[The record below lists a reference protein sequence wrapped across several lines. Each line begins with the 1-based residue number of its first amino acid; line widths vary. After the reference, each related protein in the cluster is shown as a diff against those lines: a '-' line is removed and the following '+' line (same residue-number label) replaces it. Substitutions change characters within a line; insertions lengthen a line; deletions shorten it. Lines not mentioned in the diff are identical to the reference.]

1 MTISYIA
8 LLFSP
13 GIIGP
18 DTATNAE
25 AVHKITSVL
34 KVPHI
39 VRRESNSPYLHHLVK
54 ESDSY
59 LVQVTNCLLTRTSEQ
74 PPNNEIDTDVYDGH
88 KILYMSK
95 VSWYRCKEIECKLN
109 DSKAE

>member
-1 MTISYIA
+1 MIIV
-8 LLFSP
+8 SP
-13 GIIGP
+13 EVRSIHCVTVCSLGIIGP

-59 LVQVTNCLLTRTSEQ
+59 LVQVTNCLLTRTAV
-74 PPNNEIDTDVYDGH
+74 TT
-88 KILYMSK
+88 SK
-95 VSWYRCKEIECKLN
+95 
-109 DSKAE
+109 